1 MHAVVV
7 GTVMVDP
14 VLVALR
20 RVAQEAVS
28 AQRAGG
34 AASAGREGTASE
46 GGRDEGPVLVD
57 RAFVLRSPDGIRTR
71 ATALRGRSGLR
82 W

>member
-1 MHAVVV
+1 MEGVAAVDLDEALATEDPAAAMHTVVV

-28 AQRAGG
+28 AQRA
-34 AASAGREGTASE
+34 
-46 GGRDEGPVLVD
+46 
-57 RAFVLRSPDGIRTR
+57 
-71 ATALRGRSGLR
+71 
-82 W
+82 

>member
-1 MHAVVV
+1 MHEVALVDVDHALAADSPEAAMHAVVV

-28 AQRAGG
+28 AQRASG
-34 AASAGREGTASE
+34 AASAGT
-46 GGRDEGPVLVD
+46 
-57 RAFVLRSPDGIRTR
+57 
-71 ATALRGRSGLR
+71 
-82 W
+82 